1 MNRRWSAF
9 LVCIASL
16 SAAAFFGFVLRH
28 YIEFALGRFF
38 RDVAR
43 SKARKRLYGNQ
54 YALVSMIL
62 GNDDPVPPSDTDAC
76 VDTVTWDELENA
88 DGQDGRPAYIAIR
101 GRVYDVTAGKA
112 FYGPGKPY
120 HNFVGRDA
128 TSAFALGCSAPRC
141 ISASTEDLSPNQLKE
156 VDRWI
161 ELYETHDRYTFV
173 GVLVDDP
180 VDNFVFER

>member
-1 MNRRWSAF
+1 MLFAG
-9 LVCIASL
+9 L
-16 SAAAFFGFVLRH
+16 SAAALFIFLLRNH
-28 YIEFALGRFF
+28 IEFALGRFF

-54 YALVSMIL
+54 YALASMIL
-62 GNDDPVPPSDTDAC
+62 GNDDPLHVDDTSAC
-76 VDTVTWDELENA
+76 VDTVTWSELESA

-128 TSAFALGCSAPRC
+128 TSAFALGCSAPHC
-141 ISASTEDLSPNQLKE
+141 ISASTENFSPHQLKE
-156 VDRWI
+156 IDRWI

-173 GVLVDDP
+173 GKLVDDP
-180 VDNFVFER
+180 VDAIFDTFLDE